1 MIRVGL
7 PAHLRTLAGVCGEVS
22 LDLPAGGHE
31 AVTLGEALDALEARY
46 PVLRGTMRDHGTG
59 RRRAF
64 VRFFAC
70 KEDLSHEPP
79 DFRLPEQVL
88 SGSEPLLVVGAIA
101 GG

>member
-1 MIRVGL
+1 MIMVEL
-7 PAHLRTLAGVCGEVS
+7 PAHLRTLAGVSGEVL
-22 LDLPAGGHE
+22 LDLPADGHA

-46 PVLRGTMRDHGTG
+46 PVLRGTMRDYGTG

-79 DFRLPEQVL
+79 DFALPEPVL